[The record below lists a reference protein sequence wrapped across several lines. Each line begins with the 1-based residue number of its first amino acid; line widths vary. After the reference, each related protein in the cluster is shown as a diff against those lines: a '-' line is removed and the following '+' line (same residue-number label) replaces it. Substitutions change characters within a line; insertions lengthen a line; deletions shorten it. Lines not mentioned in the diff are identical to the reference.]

1 MAAQPRF
8 IRQTDGTVTFKVK
21 SDGTTGEGWIARLQ
35 AVGHI
40 VRGDAK
46 KVLRSSAFVPTKKGT
61 IHNLTLLPYRFLG
74 WGRLHKM
81 ANVREKAKGLQLSM
95 PHPEV
100 APLIC
105 MMFSIEDIRGIGLA
119 DLIVVHD
126 SIEVADGRRSLLCVG
141 TDDDDSDLYAVD
153 DPGEKWGVQY
163 GFVFSS
169 ASDSTF

>member
-105 MMFSIEDIRGIGLA
+105 TMFSIEDIRGIGLA

-141 TDDDDSDLYAVD
+141 TDCI
-153 DPGEKWGVQY
+153 K
-163 GFVFSS
+163 
-169 ASDSTF
+169 TNK